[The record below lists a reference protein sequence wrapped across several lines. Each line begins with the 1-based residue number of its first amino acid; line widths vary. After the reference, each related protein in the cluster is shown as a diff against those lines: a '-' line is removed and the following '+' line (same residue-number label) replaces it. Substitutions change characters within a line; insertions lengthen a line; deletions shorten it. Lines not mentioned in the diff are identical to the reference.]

1 MEIAPVFQTFTKF
14 ILFYTKLFKKTQK
27 IVIIFMV
34 KNMLW
39 LSIFLIIVII
49 ICLIGIYYAV
59 SFNTLNDLKTKIH
72 EAESIIDESLR
83 NKYDILMRVSNHL
96 KKHMDNNKNYF
107 KEYEKLKDT
116 NMTNFDMDRKLNEG
130 YTLIL
135 KMMDDLKLNN
145 DEEINSEIET
155 IKRIDEKLTA
165 AKNYYNK
172 NTSEENAI
180 VRKFP
185 TNIIAK
191 IHGFKI
197 KLFFDGKDMDDEIID
212 DFKM

>member
-1 MEIAPVFQTFTKF
+1 MEIALVFQTFTKF
-14 ILFYTKLFKKTQK
+14 ILFYPKLFKKTQK

-135 KMMDDLKLNN
+135 KMIDDLKLNN

-212 DFKM
+212 DFKI

>member
-1 MEIAPVFQTFTKF
+1 
-14 ILFYTKLFKKTQK
+14 
-27 IVIIFMV
+27 MV

-39 LSIFLIIVII
+39 LSIFLVILIIA
-49 ICLIGIYYAV
+49 CLIGIYYAI

-72 EAESIIDESLR
+72 EAEVIIDEALR
-83 NKYDILMRVSNHL
+83 TKYDTLMRISNHIRT
-96 KKHMDNNKNYF
+96 HMDNNKNYF
-107 KEYEKLKDT
+107 REYEKLKDA

-135 KMMDDLKLNN
+135 KMIDDLKLNN
-145 DEEINSEIET
+145 DEEINTELDQ
-155 IKRIDEKLTA
+155 IKRLDEKLTA

-191 IHGFKI
+191 IHGFKV

>member
-1 MEIAPVFQTFTKF
+1 
-14 ILFYTKLFKKTQK
+14 
-27 IVIIFMV
+27 MV

-49 ICLIGIYYAV
+49 ICLIGIYYAA